1 MTKIALKDIKKGTY
15 FTLKP
20 IEEPKDSQ
28 VYVKGD
34 YDRSE
39 KKFECQKFTDIWGN
53 GRFIKGTTEVYI
65 DFTF

>member
-1 MTKIALKDIKKGTY
+1 MTDVMLKDVKKGGY

-20 IEEPKDSQ
+20 IEDPKESQ

-34 YDRSE
+34 YDRSS

-53 GRFIKGTTEVYI
+53 GRLLKGTTKVYI